1 VPSTCVN
8 ARGHHAR
15 LPLLADCLP
24 GSARLAMNVLKML
37 LLVAGVV
44 ASVVVF
50 LLMRYPGMR
59 REQFRQGRAFSMR
72 SSALGALAV
81 LAVFSLIASL
91 Q

>member
-1 VPSTCVN
+1 
-8 ARGHHAR
+8 
-15 LPLLADCLP
+15 
-24 GSARLAMNVLKML
+24 MNVLKIL
-37 LLVAGVV
+37 LLVVGVV

-59 REQFRQGRAFSMR
+59 REQFRRGRAFSVR
-72 SSALGALAV
+72 NSALGALAV

>member
-1 VPSTCVN
+1 
-8 ARGHHAR
+8 
-15 LPLLADCLP
+15 
-24 GSARLAMNVLKML
+24 MNIPTILI
-37 LLVAGVV
+37 VAVGGV

-59 REQFRQGRAFSMR
+59 REQFRQGRALSMR

>member
-1 VPSTCVN
+1 
-8 ARGHHAR
+8 
-15 LPLLADCLP
+15 
-24 GSARLAMNVLKML
+24 MNILTIL
-37 LLVAGVV
+37 IVAAGAV

-72 SSALGALAV
+72 SCALGALAV